1 MFLNRRRGFTLIE
14 LLVVIAIIAVL
25 IALLLPAVQQ
35 AREAARRSQCKN
47 NLKQIGLSLHNYH
60 DVFNTFPPGYVDQ
73 EALVAANQGHY
84 SWSSSVLPYI
94 DQAPLYNQMNVGNAL
109 LSANLANAAV
119 RQSMQTPLS
128 GFACPSNPSP
138 SRNDASLPAAN
149 ARAIQDSAAVEVQLP
164 VNSYVAMNNSAVGVY
179 RNRGNGIDAS
189 TGANGAFFR
198 NSRIG
203 FRDMTDGSSNL
214 IVISE
219 RAWQSRLTP
228 IYSAVMFGIR
238 DNTGGINAV
247 TEASGDA
254 GLVYAFAAP
263 VAGINQQFLTDGVTA
278 NRQSM
283 SSFHTGGAHA
293 LLGDGSVRFL
303 SENIDAN
310 LDAAVNSTLERLIA
324 VSDGQVVGEF

>member
-1 MFLNRRRGFTLIE
+1 MFLSRRRGFTLIE
-14 LLVVIAIIAVL
+14 ILFVIAIIAVL

-73 EALVAANQGHY
+73 GLNVAANQGHY
-84 SWSSSVLPYI
+84 SWSSTVLPYI
-94 DQAPLYNQMNVGNAL
+94 DQAPLYNQMNVGNVL

-119 RQSMQTPLS
+119 LLSIQTPLS

-138 SRNDASLPAAN
+138 SRNDASQPAVN
-149 ARAIQDSAAVEVQLP
+149 ARAIQSTVSAEIQLP
-164 VNSYVAMNNSAVGVY
+164 VNSYVAMNNSAIGVY
-179 RNRGNGIDAS
+179 RNRGNGLDAS
-189 TGANGAFFR
+189 TGANGVFFR

-238 DNTGGINAV
+238 DNTGGLDAV
-247 TEASGDA
+247 TQLSGDA

-263 VAGINQQFLTDGVTA
+263 VAGINQQFLIDGVTP
-278 NRQSM
+278 NRQSI
-283 SSFHTGGAHA
+283 SSFHTGGTHA

-310 LDAAVNSTLERLIA
+310 LDAIVNSTLERLIS
-324 VSDGQVVGEF
+324 VSDGQVIGEL